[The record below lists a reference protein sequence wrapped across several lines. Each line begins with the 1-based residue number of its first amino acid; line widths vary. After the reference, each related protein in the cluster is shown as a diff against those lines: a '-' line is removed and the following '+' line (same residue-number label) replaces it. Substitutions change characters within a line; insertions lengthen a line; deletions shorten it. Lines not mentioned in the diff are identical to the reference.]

1 MRTSTLLSALPL
13 VVPLLGQPTPSYYW
27 RLDELG
33 GTVAHAAAG
42 GSDGLLQGACTWQPT
57 SGHHA
62 GALRT
67 YGNDARVD
75 LGPCDITT
83 GAGDAISIA
92 CWFHPQIVSG
102 DERVLVSKTIG
113 PGPDDFIWSLS
124 LVNSTGARF
133 RLRAGGTVH
142 TVEIPPASIF
152 SNTWYHLAATYNGST
167 IRLFLNG
174 SPTASGTASGAIG
187 FHPQAPATLG
197 NLIDN
202 SAPFFGMLDDVRIY
216 DHALTGLD
224 VVDLVIGDINTGIAE
239 PPMLITQDGQVL
251 LTSGSGG
258 MLSVHDPLGRILL
271 ERNLPPGGMATLPVA
286 SAGPFLVCLQEGHTR
301 HVQRVVMP

>member
-1 MRTSTLLSALPL
+1 MTAYAS
-13 VVPLLGQPTPSYYW
+13 
-27 RLDELG
+27 
-33 GTVAHAAAG
+33 AG
-42 GSDGLLQGACTWQPT
+42 GSNGLLQGACSWQPA

-83 GAGDAISIA
+83 GTGDAISIA

-113 PGPDDFIWSLS
+113 PDPDDFVWSLS

-142 TVEIPPASIF
+142 TVEIPPSSIF

-174 SPTASGTASGAIG
+174 SPTASGSASGAIG

-197 NLIDN
+197 NLVDN

-216 DHALTGLD
+216 DQALTGLD
-224 VVDLVIGDINTGIAE
+224 VVDLVIGDISTGITEASLLVT
-239 PPMLITQDGQVL
+239 PDGL
-251 LTSGSGG
+251 LRYAIASGG
-258 MLSVHDPLGRILL
+258 TLRILDMMGRTL
-271 ERNLPPGGMATLPVA
+271 HEQYLPPGGMAQLPDA
-286 SAGPFLVCLQEGHTR
+286 SAGPYLVCLQQGHTR

>member
-1 MRTSTLLSALPL
+1 MIPL
-13 VVPLLGQPTPSYYW
+13 VVPLLGQSTPSFHW
-27 RLDELG
+27 RLDEMG
-33 GTVAHAAAG
+33 GTIAHASAG

-83 GAGDAISIA
+83 GSGDAFSIA

-102 DERVLVSKTIG
+102 DERVLIAKTIG
-113 PGPDDFIWSLS
+113 PDAADFVWSLS

-142 TVEIPPASIF
+142 TLEIPPASIF
-152 SNTWYHLAATYNGST
+152 SNTWYHLAATYNGNS
-167 IRLFLNG
+167 IRVFLNG
-174 SPTASGTASGAIG
+174 STAANGTASGAIG

-197 NLIDN
+197 NLVDN

-216 DHALTGLD
+216 DHALTGLE
-224 VVDLVIGDINTGIAE
+224 VVDLVIGDISTGIPE
-239 PPMLITQDGQVL
+239 GPLVVTPDGL
-251 LTSGSGG
+251 LRSTSASGG
-258 MLSVHDPLGRILL
+258 ALRVLDALGRTLQ
-271 ERNLPPGGMATLPVA
+271 EQYLPPGGMAQLPA
-286 SAGPFLVCLQEGHTR
+286 ATAGPLLVCLQQGGAR